1 MSKRLLFLPIFLLF
15 YSNSFAMSARL
26 SAIARRAI
34 PYLNRGAA
42 AAKQATAK
50 TVSTA
55 KAAVKQ
61 ISESKPVLRAKT
73 SSILPKMQK
82 VGLQGLN
89 NNIVKT
95 SAIFAAGLGAT
106 TLYYKEP
113 IIDYELQ
120 TKIMIKNGI
129 QKYSYSE
136 IKDIIKAY
144 PEAAKLFAPVMVN
157 NLDKFTYSIAY
168 VIKAYPEAAKLFAP
182 EMLKNL
188 DKFASSIAD
197 VIKAYPE
204 AAKLFAPEMLK
215 NLDKF
220 TYSIAYVIKAYP
232 EAAKLFA
239 PVMVNNLDK
248 FEDYSIANVIK
259 AYPEAAKLFA
269 PTMVN
274 NLDKFTY
281 SAIADVIEAYPE
293 AAKLFVP
300 EMLKNLDKFED
311 YLIVKVIKAYPEAAK
326 LFVQEMLKNLDKF
339 PNYSIAGVI
348 EAYPEAA
355 KLFVPEMLKNLDKFE
370 DYLIVKVIKAYP
382 EAAKL
387 FVQEMLKNLDKF
399 PNSAIADVIEAYPE
413 AAKLF
418 APKMPLL
425 NGAQSSA
432 HILTHLKHII
442 DKSNEAALEEQFVK
456 ALEKEESIL
465 DEHYIPVYHGHRV
478 EYDFLHIAVSRAIH
492 DIRIH
497 NCRLTDLE
505 VLKITRESLLRTL
518 SKDNESF
525 NRFLQL
531 SFIPRSNGQ
540 LLDHFYIQTPGKIL
554 ELIDDKDEYKQVYKQ
569 EKNRQQ
575 EMMIDRPYAERRIRD
590 PKRMSANPF
599 LFSNTHNSG
608 SCTFAYVQN
617 NYNVHGIQIDWKR
630 DFFNPLGASKQTMQI
645 FTQRFE
651 NLQKEYAK
659 CFKRGCILQIALPK
673 ENIDELAYL
682 AKIGAYRQTYYT
694 KDRKPMI
701 KLSEF
706 LEETSRNNIN
716 PETIDEVELAVPLT
730 QAGLLN
736 PLNGIK
742 IYRYMPKPINEQKYQ
757 EIMQEF
763 EQLMQEFKE
772 AIIKD
777 REKNQKIKLAQDKQF

>member
-157 NLDKFTYSIAY
+157 
-168 VIKAYPEAAKLFAP
+168 
-182 EMLKNL
+182 
-188 DKFASSIAD
+188 
-197 VIKAYPE
+197 
-204 AAKLFAPEMLK
+204 
-215 NLDKF
+215 
-220 TYSIAYVIKAYP
+220 
-232 EAAKLFA
+232 
-239 PVMVNNLDK
+239 
-248 FEDYSIANVIK
+248 
-259 AYPEAAKLFA
+259 
-269 PTMVN
+269 
-274 NLDKFTY
+274 
-281 SAIADVIEAYPE
+281 
-293 AAKLFVP
+293 
-300 EMLKNLDKFED
+300 
-311 YLIVKVIKAYPEAAK
+311 
-326 LFVQEMLKNLDKF
+326 
-339 PNYSIAGVI
+339 
-348 EAYPEAA
+348 
-355 KLFVPEMLKNLDKFE
+355 NLDKFE